1 MTFGNPDF
9 AAYARAHHAKGSE
22 IETADGLASAL
33 EVAIRE
39 GGVHLIAAPVDYAEN
54 TRVLIDELRSA
65 AFDSSAEKQ

>member
-22 IETADGLASAL
+22 IKTVEGLASAL

-39 GGVHLIAAPVDYAEN
+39 GGVHLTATPVDYTEN
-54 TRVLIDELRSA
+54 TRS
-65 AFDSSAEKQ
+65 